1 MKRRYA
7 VFAVIFVISLL
18 IMFSVISTFE
28 LQEKETQ
35 ITDLN
40 KKVIDL
46 QAQLENEQEANLVT
60 SLGINA
66 RAYPMNYLIVE
77 GLVINVGTK
86 TAYNAS
92 LHVIAYNADGLL
104 SLNKSLPLGNME
116 KWQIRHVVE
125 KLYTYDFLGNQNYT
139 VTPVWTNIPQ

>member
-7 VFAVIFVISLL
+7 LFVVVFVFSLL
-18 IMFSVISTFE
+18 IMFSVIAAIE

-40 KKVIDL
+40 KKVFDL
-46 QAQLENEQEANLVT
+46 QAQLENEQEATLVT

-66 RAYPMNYLIVE
+66 HAYPRNYLIVE

-92 LHVIAYNADGLL
+92 LHVIAYNTDGLL
-104 SLNKSLPLGNME
+104 ALNESLPLGNME
-116 KWQIRHVVE
+116 KWQIRHVGE
-125 KLYTYDFLGNQNYT
+125 RLYTFDFLGNQNYT
-139 VTPVWTNIPQ
+139 VTPVWTNIP